1 MATAKDRYRRY
12 RVKVV
17 RHDAQRDRARSRGT
31 TVPLH
36 VLAKMTDEEA
46 RAYVLRR
53 KGDQP

>member
-17 RHDAQRDRARSRGT
+17 LHDAQRDRARSRGT